1 MGRKETIWGARHT
14 SEQKEIERIIQN
26 YKEQYN
32 IDLTILEASAI
43 QAERSMDMFWP
54 DKKARDAIKRLRGIF

>member
-14 SEQKEIERIIQN
+14 SEQKEIERIIKN

-32 IDLTILEASAI
+32 ISLTILEASAI
-43 QAERSMDMFWP
+43 QAERSMEMFWT
-54 DKKARDAIKRLRGIF
+54 DKKAKDSIKKLRGVF